1 MTCSRFSLKIIWFTG
16 KVKYTRKKSISFFLY
31 NPGCLGNKALFEDLA
46 STQNHVRFTSELVLH
61 TRIDWW
67 GFHKDRALVLAP
79 ADGPLSHLWPLDWIF
94 LTDFTPEV
102 SNFQHFQPLRQVLTE
117 TMISDKQ
124 TIGNPREIT
133 TQGILRLVACLYLG
147 RRLWRWLAGWV
158 VCLVTSWV
166 AACPPTRSGG
176 RWAVLP
182 GRSKVRQLPTTDP
195 ARRTTFLFDKRCW
208 WMLCSWCWWFW
219 CWCKE
224 SF

>member
-61 TRIDWW
+61 TGINCW

-102 SNFQHFQPLRQVLTE
+102 SNFQHFQTLRQVLTE
-117 TMISDKQ
+117 TMISDRQKIKKSDRDHNARDFETCCLFVSWSQ
-124 TIGNPREIT
+124 VVTVVG
-133 TQGILRLVACLYLG
+133 RLGCVLG
-147 RRLWRWLAGWV
+147 YQL
-158 VCLVTSWV
+158 
-166 AACPPTRSGG
+166 GG
-176 RWAVLP
+176 RL
-182 GRSKVRQLPTTDP
+182 STN
-195 ARRTTFLFDKRCW
+195 
-208 WMLCSWCWWFW
+208 
-219 CWCKE
+219 
-224 SF
+224 